1 MYCMAEVFMLTR
13 TAEMHRDKIIKYTL
27 AYQGHSYVQGTILQ
41 SAPKAGFA
49 SLEDLKLLK
58 NAKKTQPAHEL
69 KVKIT

>member
-1 MYCMAEVFMLTR
+1 MYCMAEVSMLTR

-27 AYQGHSYVQGTILQ
+27 AYHGPPMCKVR

-49 SLEDLKLLK
+49 SLQDLKLLK
-58 NAKKTQPAHEL
+58 NVKNTQPVHEL